1 MNPTPPPPA
10 AEAAVLDE
18 QALGRLRELDP
29 DGRHG
34 VVQRVLQTFVTSLDK
49 QLGLA
54 AEARDR
60 GDAVAVG
67 NIAHMLKSS
76 SASVGALT
84 FSARCAALE
93 KAVRSGTV
101 TDLPAEVENLLTEG
115 RRALAAVRAIL
126 AG

>member
-1 MNPTPPPPA
+1 MTPMPPPPA
-10 AEAAVLDE
+10 PGASLLDE
-18 QALGRLRELDP
+18 QALARLRELDP

-34 VVQRVLQTFVTSLDK
+34 VVPRVLQTFVASLEK

-60 GDAVAVG
+60 GDATAVG

-76 SASVGALT
+76 SASVGALA
-84 FSARCAALE
+84 FAARCTALE
-93 KAVRSGTV
+93 KAVRSGAPV
-101 TDLPAEVENLLTEG
+101 DLSVEVENLLTEG
-115 RRALAAVRAIL
+115 RRALEAVRAIL